1 MNQPFHKHGTIQL
14 AFVTLLLACWTMV
27 PRSIHAAPYSA
38 EDIPYHAI
46 SDDAGLRRKLVEPW
60 FTLPVSQLLKQ
71 NAKLYTLETGESVEV
86 RIERGTTD
94 VIIVLARERQ
104 NLFPG
109 WVQGSW
115 VFYRNIGDGQ
125 LKKIRLYLRSDPYV
139 YVEFR
144 PFDSNKSVYDVVAYS
159 GYVAY
164 SRPVPLSIQDFYS
177 ISMNKIFDVLS
188 KDFPG
193 YYFDVDPRMYRDLR
207 TLVSQ
212 VRSYLPQLA
221 YADDGALDETGKPV
235 YIATLQP
242 QGPSWGL
249 NCSGFTKWL
258 IDGLLRPVT
267 GAGLPVSVLKQPA
280 GNRGSN
286 FTEPVET
293 KLDPFFGLDWTRNL
307 ALQAN
312 RVLRSPQYATLE
324 EIEVTDSPISWLSLK
339 KNGKTEFVSYPPYLK
354 NAGFNIE
361 GLPSLMYSLAV
372 RYPQWFYLV
381 SVNTD
386 RADRL
391 RQYPSGTVLPE
402 GGGTGL
408 RRHFHVAA
416 LVPCFT
422 EDGVFKVTVFESA
435 AETSFDAFVK
445 RYPGYQVHLVRVP
458 FHEEFTP
465 LMPNP

>member
-1 MNQPFHKHGTIQL
+1 MNQPFHKHDIIQL

-177 ISMNKIFDVLS
+177 ISMNKIFDEIGRAS
-188 KDFPG
+188 C
-193 YYFDVDPRMYRDLR
+193 R
-207 TLVSQ
+207 
-212 VRSYLPQLA
+212 
-221 YADDGALDETGKPV
+221 E
-235 YIATLQP
+235 
-242 QGPSWGL
+242 
-249 NCSGFTKWL
+249 
-258 IDGLLRPVT
+258 
-267 GAGLPVSVLKQPA
+267 
-280 GNRGSN
+280 
-286 FTEPVET
+286 
-293 KLDPFFGLDWTRNL
+293 
-307 ALQAN
+307 
-312 RVLRSPQYATLE
+312 RV
-324 EIEVTDSPISWLSLK
+324 
-339 KNGKTEFVSYPPYLK
+339 
-354 NAGFNIE
+354 
-361 GLPSLMYSLAV
+361 
-372 RYPQWFYLV
+372 
-381 SVNTD
+381 
-386 RADRL
+386 
-391 RQYPSGTVLPE
+391 
-402 GGGTGL
+402 
-408 RRHFHVAA
+408 
-416 LVPCFT
+416 
-422 EDGVFKVTVFESA
+422 
-435 AETSFDAFVK
+435 
-445 RYPGYQVHLVRVP
+445 
-458 FHEEFTP
+458 
-465 LMPNP
+465 